1 MVPVTVRTPLR
12 AVSPDAGP
20 AHSCTAGPR
29 QLPAIKETRMAPH
42 FPSWRDQPV
51 PYVLTAEG
59 QEAAHEADAEAEAEA
74 EP

>member
-1 MVPVTVRTPLR
+1 
-12 AVSPDAGP
+12 
-20 AHSCTAGPR
+20 
-29 QLPAIKETRMAPH
+29 MAPH

-59 QEAAHEADAEAEAEA
+59 EDAALAADTEPEAEA

>member
-1 MVPVTVRTPLR
+1 
-12 AVSPDAGP
+12 
-20 AHSCTAGPR
+20 
-29 QLPAIKETRMAPH
+29 MAPR

-59 QEAAHEADAEAEAEA
+59 EEAARAEADAEAEAEA